1 MSETSERLPIIRP
14 AAVTPGWLT
23 QVLRLGGYDATVASF
38 TAKRVGTGQVGESVR
53 FTIEYRGDAKGAP
66 RTIVGK
72 FPSSDEESRA
82 TGVNFGNYIREVNFY
97 HLLAPTALIS
107 TPTCLHADVD
117 PETSEFVL
125 MMEDLAPAVQGDQMK
140 GVTLHQAELAIE
152 EAAKLHASHWNDTSL
167 EDLAWISE
175 TRAAA
180 PVTTGD
186 LMATLWSGFRDRY
199 TTRIP
204 PHCIEIGDAIIRNYR
219 FYRNGYQGPKCLI
232 HMDFRPDNMMF
243 GTAEGGRPITVVDWQ
258 SLGLGCGMHDV
269 SYFLSG
275 ALKREERKT
284 HEHALLTRYHDKLK
298 ELGVAGY
305 SFDDVREGYAR
316 YSFALF
322 IMAFAASMI
331 VERTERGDD
340 MFFAMLLGGADH
352 VIDTDALSL
361 LPD

>member
-1 MSETSERLPIIRP
+1 MATTTRLPIIRP
-14 AAVTPGWLT
+14 AQVTAQWLT
-23 QVLRLGGYDATVASF
+23 EVLRLGGYEATVADF

-53 FTIEYRGDAKGAP
+53 FTFDFKGDTRGAP

-97 HLLAPTALIS
+97 HLIAPRALIT

-125 MMEDLAPAVQGDQMK
+125 MMEDLAPAVQGDQMR
-140 GVTLHQAELAIE
+140 GCTLHEAGLAME
-152 EAAKLHASHWNDTSL
+152 EAAKLHASHWGDTSL
-167 EDLAWISE
+167 ENLGWISE
-175 TRAAA
+175 TKAAA
-180 PVTTGD
+180 PVTNGE
-186 LMATLWSGFRDRY
+186 LMAALWAGFRERY
-199 TTRIP
+199 GERIP
-204 PHCIEIGDAIIRNYR
+204 SHCIEIGDAVIRNYD
-219 FYRNGYQGPKCLI
+219 FYRNGYKGPKCLI

-243 GTAEGGRPITVVDWQ
+243 GTAEGGKPLTVVDWQ

-275 ALKREERKT
+275 ALKREERKV
-284 HEHALLTRYHDKLK
+284 HERALLKRYHAKLL
-298 ELGVAGY
+298 ELGVSDY
-305 SFDDVREGYAR
+305 SFDDVWEGYAR

-331 VERTERGDD
+331 VERTPRGDD
-340 MFFAMLLGGADH
+340 MFFAMLQGGADH
-352 VIDTDALSL
+352 VLDTDALSL
-361 LPD
+361 LPN

>member
-1 MSETSERLPIIRP
+1 MATTTRLPIIRP
-14 AAVTPGWLT
+14 AQVTAQWLT
-23 QVLRLGGYDATVASF
+23 EVLRLGGYEATVADF

-53 FTIEYRGDAKGAP
+53 FTFDFRGDAKGAP

-72 FPSSDEESRA
+72 FPSSDDESRA

-97 HLLAPTALIS
+97 HLIAPKALIT

-125 MMEDLAPAVQGDQMK
+125 MMEDLAPAVQGDQMR
-140 GVTLHQAELAIE
+140 GCTLREVELAIE
-152 EAAKLHASHWNDTSL
+152 EAAKLHASHWGDTSL
-167 EDLAWISE
+167 EDLAWITDTS
-175 TRAAA
+175 AAA
-180 PVTTGD
+180 PITTGD
-186 LMATLWSGFRDRY
+186 LMATLWAGFRDRY
-199 TTRIP
+199 GARIP
-204 PHCIEIGDAIIRNYR
+204 PHCVEIGDAIIRNYN

-243 GTAEGGRPITVVDWQ
+243 GTAEGGKPLTVVDWQ

-275 ALKREERKT
+275 ALKREERKV
-284 HEHALLTRYHDKLK
+284 HERALLTRYHDKLV
-298 ELGVAGY
+298 ELGVRDY
-305 SFDDVREGYAR
+305 SFDDVWEGYAR

-331 VERTERGDD
+331 VERTPRGDD
-340 MFFAMLLGGADH
+340 MFFAMLQGGADH
-352 VIDTDALSL
+352 VLDTDALSL
-361 LPD
+361 LPN

>member
-1 MSETSERLPIIRP
+1 MTTSDLPILRP
-14 AAVTPGWLT
+14 AQVTAPWLT
-23 QVLRLGGYDATVASF
+23 EVLRRGGYEASVKDF

-53 FTIEYRGDAKGAP
+53 FTMDYQGASGNAP

-97 HLLAPTALIS
+97 HLLAPKALIS

-125 MMEDLAPAVQGDQMK
+125 MMEDLAPAEQGDQMK
-140 GVTLHQAELAIE
+140 GMSLRETELALD
-152 EAAKLHASHWNDTSL
+152 EAAKLHASHWGDTSL
-167 EDLAWISE
+167 EDLAWI
-175 TRAAA
+175 TDTKAAA
-180 PVTTGD
+180 PITTGE
-186 LMATLWSGFRDRY
+186 LFVTLWAAFQERY

-204 PHCIEIGDAIIRNYR
+204 PHCIEIGDALIRNFQHYR
-219 FYRNGYQGPKCLI
+219 HGYQGPKCLI

-243 GTAEGGRPITVVDWQ
+243 GTAAGGKPLTVVDWQ

-269 SYFLSG
+269 SYFMSG
-275 ALKREERKT
+275 ALKREERKL
-284 HEHALLTRYHDKLK
+284 HEKALLTRYHNKLL
-298 ELGVAGY
+298 ELGVRDFT
-305 SFDDVREGYAR
+305 FDDVWNGYAH

-322 IMAFAASMI
+322 IMAFVASMI
-331 VERTERGDD
+331 VERTPRGDD

-352 VIDTDALSL
+352 VLDTNALSL
-361 LPD
+361 LPK